1 MLQVNVQEAKTHLSR
16 LIRQALDG
24 EEVVIARGN
33 RPLIRLQVLP
43 EARKARELGS
53 ERGLIVRMEDDF
65 DAPLE
70 DFAECVSFS
79 TPMPCSGPSVLPTG

>member
-1 MLQVNVQEAKTHLSR
+1 MLQVNVHEAKTHLSR

-24 EEVVIARGN
+24 EEVVIAKGN
-33 RPLIRLQVLP
+33 RPLVRLEVLP
-43 EARKARELGS
+43 EARKARGLGS

-70 DFAECVSFS
+70 DFAEYI
-79 TPMPCSGPSVLPTG
+79 

>member
-1 MLQVNVQEAKTHLSR
+1 MRDLHEEAAAVDGRAFSYGAGEDMRCRRGRSR
-16 LIRQALDG
+16 
-24 EEVVIARGN
+24 
-33 RPLIRLQVLP
+33 QVLP

-70 DFAECVSFS
+70 DFAEYV
-79 TPMPCSGPSVLPTG
+79 

>member
-1 MLQVNVQEAKTHLSR
+1 MLQVNVHEAKTHLSR

-24 EEVVIARGN
+24 EEVVIAKGN
-33 RPLIRLQVLP
+33 RPLIRLEVLP

-53 ERGLIVRMEDDF
+53 EPGLIVRMEDDF

-70 DFAECVSFS
+70 DFAEY
-79 TPMPCSGPSVLPTG
+79 T